1 MSQINEILDNIKL
14 PQIMKVKQIFDDT
27 KLDDVS
33 KALNEKLIQKQIGKK
48 IKDGMKIAITGGSR
62 GISHYQDFVKTIV
75 DYVKKCGATPFIVPA
90 MGSHGGGT
98 SEGQENMLK
107 KLGITKDTVGCDII
121 SCMDVVEVGRTS
133 NDLPVYIDKNAANA
147 DGIILL
153 NRIKLHTSFRGRY
166 ESGLI
171 KMMAIGLAKRKGAD
185 MTHSLRYEN
194 MAQNL
199 VEVGTIALQNLNII
213 CGIASIE
220 NGYNEV
226 ADVFVLK
233 EDEILEEEPKIL
245 EKSKRLMSRIYLD
258 DIDVLVV
265 NEIGKNI
272 SGTGVDTNIVG
283 RFHTNAASGGPNTI
297 KLGFLD
303 ISEKSGG
310 NGNGMGLADFVSK
323 KFYNKVDF
331 DATYINAITST
342 EPNSVKLPLVLDN
355 DKYVFKGCVKLCGVR
370 NLDDL
375 KLVVINNTK
384 ELDEIYMSKAA
395 LENVVDKNKVEVTS
409 ELFDIPFDKDGNLD
423 LFKKR
428 A

>member
-14 PQIMKVKQIFDDT
+14 PQIMKVSQTFDNT
-27 KLDDVS
+27 KLDDVEGD
-33 KALNEKLIQKQIGKK
+33 LNQKLIDKNIKDK
-48 IKDGMKIAITGGSR
+48 IKPGMKIAITGGSR
-62 GISHYQDFVKTIV
+62 GISSYKELMKTIV
-75 DYVKKCGATPFIVPA
+75 SFVKKCGATPFIVPS

-107 KLGITKDTVGCDII
+107 KLGITKESVGCEII
-121 SCMDVVEVGRTS
+121 SSMDVVEVGRTS
-133 NDLPVYIDKNAANA
+133 KDLPVYIDKNAANA

-153 NRIKLHTSFRGRY
+153 NRVKLHTSFRGKY

-185 MTHSLRYEN
+185 MTHFLRYEN
-194 MAQNL
+194 MAENL
-199 VEVGTIALQNLNII
+199 VEVGKIALNNLNII
-213 CGIASIE
+213 CGVASIE

-226 ADVFVLK
+226 ADLFVLNK
-233 EDEILEEEPKIL
+233 DEILKEEPKIL
-245 EKSKRLMSRIYLD
+245 EKSKRLMPRIYLD
-258 DIDVLVV
+258 DIDVLIV

-283 RFHTNAASGGPNTI
+283 RFHTNAASGGPNTV

-323 KFYNKVDF
+323 KFFRKIDF
-331 DATYINAITST
+331 ESTYINAITST

-355 DKYVFKGCVKLCGVR
+355 DKYVFQGCVKLCGVK
-370 NLDDL
+370 NIQDI
-375 KLVVINNTK
+375 KLVIINNTK
-384 ELDEIYMSKAA
+384 ELDEIYMSKSAF
-395 LENVVDKNKVEVTS
+395 ENAVDKSKVKKES
-409 ELFDIPFDKDGNLD
+409 ELFDIPFDDEGNLD
-423 LFKKR
+423 LYR
-428 A
+428 

>member
-14 PQIMKVKQIFDDT
+14 PQIMKVSQTFDNT
-27 KLDDVS
+27 KLDDVEGD
-33 KALNEKLIQKQIGKK
+33 LNQKLINKNIKDK
-48 IKDGMKIAITGGSR
+48 IKPGMKIAITGGSR
-62 GISHYQDFVKTIV
+62 GISSYKELMKTIV
-75 DYVKKCGATPFIVPA
+75 SFVKKCGATPFIVPS

-107 KLGITKDTVGCDII
+107 KLGITKESVGCEII
-121 SCMDVVEVGRTS
+121 SSMDVVEVGRTS
-133 NDLPVYIDKNAANA
+133 KDLPVYIDKNAANA

-153 NRIKLHTSFRGRY
+153 NRVKLHTSFRGKY

-185 MTHSLRYEN
+185 MTHFLRYEN
-194 MAQNL
+194 MAENL
-199 VEVGTIALQNLNII
+199 VEVGKIALNNLNII
-213 CGIASIE
+213 CGVASIE

-226 ADVFVLK
+226 ADLFVLHK
-233 EDEILEEEPKIL
+233 DEILQEEPKIL
-245 EKSKRLMSRIYLD
+245 EKSKRLMPRIYLD
-258 DIDVLVV
+258 DIDVLIV

-283 RFHTNAASGGPNTI
+283 RFHTNAASGGPNTV

-323 KFYNKVDF
+323 KFFRKIDF
-331 DATYINAITST
+331 ESTYINAITST

-355 DKYVFKGCVKLCGVR
+355 DKYVFQGCVKLCGVK
-370 NLDDL
+370 NIQDI
-375 KLVVINNTK
+375 KLVIINNTK
-384 ELDEIYMSKAA
+384 ELDEIYMSKSAF
-395 LENVVDKNKVEVTS
+395 ENTVDKSKVKKES
-409 ELFDIPFDKDGNLD
+409 ELFDIPFDEEGNLD
-423 LFKKR
+423 LYR
-428 A
+428 

>member
-14 PQIMKVKQIFDDT
+14 PQIMKVSQIFDNT
-27 KLDDVS
+27 KLDDVEGD
-33 KALNEKLIQKQIGKK
+33 LNQKLIDKNIKDK
-48 IKDGMKIAITGGSR
+48 IKQGMKIAITGGSR
-62 GISHYQDFVKTIV
+62 GISFYKELMKTIV
-75 DYVKKCGATPFIVPA
+75 SFVKKCGATPFIVPS

-107 KLGITKDTVGCDII
+107 KLGITKESVGCEII
-121 SCMDVVEVGRTS
+121 SSMDVVEVGRTS
-133 NDLPVYIDKNAANA
+133 KDLPVYIDKNAANA

-153 NRIKLHTSFRGRY
+153 NRVKLHTSFRGKY

-185 MTHSLRYEN
+185 MTHFLRYEN
-194 MAQNL
+194 MAENL
-199 VEVGTIALQNLNII
+199 VEVGKIALNNLNII
-213 CGIASIE
+213 CGVASIE

-226 ADVFVLK
+226 ADLFVLHK
-233 EDEILEEEPKIL
+233 DEILQEEPKIL
-245 EKSKRLMSRIYLD
+245 EKSKRLMPRIYLD
-258 DIDVLVV
+258 DIDVLIV

-283 RFHTNAASGGPNTI
+283 RFHTNAASGGPNTV

-323 KFYNKVDF
+323 KFFRKIDF
-331 DATYINAITST
+331 ESTYINAITST

-355 DKYVFKGCVKLCGVR
+355 DKYVFQGCVKLCGVK
-370 NLDDL
+370 NIQDI
-375 KLVVINNTK
+375 KLVIINNTK
-384 ELDEIYMSKAA
+384 ELDEIYMSKSAF
-395 LENVVDKNKVEVTS
+395 ENTVDKSKVKKES
-409 ELFDIPFDKDGNLD
+409 ELFDIPFDDEGNLD
-423 LFKKR
+423 LYR
-428 A
+428 

>member
-14 PQIMKVKQIFDDT
+14 PQIMKVSQTFDNT
-27 KLDDVS
+27 KLDDVEGD
-33 KALNEKLIQKQIGKK
+33 LNQKLIDKNIKDK
-48 IKDGMKIAITGGSR
+48 IKQGMKIAITGGSR
-62 GISHYQDFVKTIV
+62 GISFYKELMKTIV
-75 DYVKKCGATPFIVPA
+75 SFVKKCGATPFIVPS

-107 KLGITKDTVGCDII
+107 KLGITKESVGCEII
-121 SCMDVVEVGRTS
+121 SSMDVVEVGRTS
-133 NDLPVYIDKNAANA
+133 KDLPVYIDKNAANA

-153 NRIKLHTSFRGRY
+153 NRVKLHTSFRGKY

-185 MTHSLRYEN
+185 MTHFLRYEN
-194 MAQNL
+194 MAENL
-199 VEVGTIALQNLNII
+199 VEVGKIALNNLNII
-213 CGIASIE
+213 CGVASIE

-226 ADVFVLK
+226 ADLFVLHK
-233 EDEILEEEPKIL
+233 DEILQEEPKIL
-245 EKSKRLMSRIYLD
+245 EKSKRLMPRIYLD
-258 DIDVLVV
+258 DIDVLIV

-283 RFHTNAASGGPNTI
+283 RFHTNAASGGPNTV

-323 KFYNKVDF
+323 KFFRKIDF
-331 DATYINAITST
+331 ESTYINAITST

-355 DKYVFKGCVKLCGVR
+355 DKYVFQGCVKLCGVK
-370 NLDDL
+370 NIQDI
-375 KLVVINNTK
+375 KLVIINNTK
-384 ELDEIYMSKAA
+384 ELDEIYMSKSAF
-395 LENVVDKNKVEVTS
+395 ENAVDKSKVKKES
-409 ELFDIPFDKDGNLD
+409 ELFDIPFDEEGNLD
-423 LFKKR
+423 LYR
-428 A
+428 

>member
-14 PQIMKVKQIFDDT
+14 PQIMKVSQIFDNT
-27 KLDDVS
+27 KLDDVEGD
-33 KALNEKLIQKQIGKK
+33 LNQKLIDKNIKDK
-48 IKDGMKIAITGGSR
+48 IKPGMKIAITGGSR
-62 GISHYQDFVKTIV
+62 GISFYKELMKTIV
-75 DYVKKCGATPFIVPA
+75 SFVKKCGATPFIVPS

-107 KLGITKDTVGCDII
+107 KLGITKESVVCEII
-121 SCMDVVEVGRTS
+121 SSMDVVEVGRTS
-133 NDLPVYIDKNAANA
+133 KDLPVYIDKNAANA

-153 NRIKLHTSFRGRY
+153 NRVKLHTSFRGKY

-185 MTHSLRYEN
+185 MTHFLRYEN
-194 MAQNL
+194 MAENL
-199 VEVGTIALQNLNII
+199 VEVGKIALNNLNII
-213 CGIASIE
+213 CGVASIE

-226 ADVFVLK
+226 ADLFVLHK
-233 EDEILEEEPKIL
+233 DEILKEEPKIL
-245 EKSKRLMSRIYLD
+245 EKSKRLMPRIYLD
-258 DIDVLVV
+258 DIDVLIV

-283 RFHTNAASGGPNTI
+283 RFHTNAASGGPNTV

-323 KFYNKVDF
+323 KFFRKIDF
-331 DATYINAITST
+331 ESTYINAITST

-355 DKYVFKGCVKLCGVR
+355 DKYVFQGCVKLCGVK
-370 NLDDL
+370 NIQDI
-375 KLVVINNTK
+375 KLVIINNTK
-384 ELDEIYMSKAA
+384 ELDEIYMSKSAF
-395 LENVVDKNKVEVTS
+395 ENTVDKSKVKKES
-409 ELFDIPFDKDGNLD
+409 ELFDIPFDEEGNLD
-423 LFKKR
+423 LYR
-428 A
+428 

>member
-14 PQIMKVKQIFDDT
+14 PQIMKVSQTFDNT
-27 KLDDVS
+27 KLDDVEGD
-33 KALNEKLIQKQIGKK
+33 LNQKLIDKNIKDK
-48 IKDGMKIAITGGSR
+48 IKQGMKIAITGGSR
-62 GISHYQDFVKTIV
+62 GISSYKELMKTIV
-75 DYVKKCGATPFIVPA
+75 SFVKKCGATPFIVPS

-107 KLGITKDTVGCDII
+107 KLGITKESVGCEII
-121 SCMDVVEVGRTS
+121 SSMDVVEVGRTS
-133 NDLPVYIDKNAANA
+133 KDLPVYIDKNAANA

-153 NRIKLHTSFRGRY
+153 NRVKLHTSFRGKY

-185 MTHSLRYEN
+185 MTHFLRYEN
-194 MAQNL
+194 MAENL
-199 VEVGTIALQNLNII
+199 VEVGKIALNNLNII
-213 CGIASIE
+213 CGVASIE

-226 ADVFVLK
+226 ADLFVLHK
-233 EDEILEEEPKIL
+233 DEILQEEPKIL
-245 EKSKRLMSRIYLD
+245 EKSKRLMPRIYLD
-258 DIDVLVV
+258 NIDVLIV

-283 RFHTNAASGGPNTI
+283 RFHTNAASGGPNTV

-323 KFYNKVDF
+323 KFFRKIDF
-331 DATYINAITST
+331 ESTYINAITST

-355 DKYVFKGCVKLCGVR
+355 DKYVFQGCVKLCGVK
-370 NLDDL
+370 NIQDI
-375 KLVVINNTK
+375 KLVIINNTK
-384 ELDEIYMSKAA
+384 ELDEIYMSKSAF
-395 LENVVDKNKVEVTS
+395 ENTVDKSKVKKES
-409 ELFDIPFDKDGNLD
+409 ELFDIPFDDEGNLD
-423 LFKKR
+423 LYR
-428 A
+428 

>member
-14 PQIMKVKQIFDDT
+14 PQIMKVSQTFDNT
-27 KLDDVS
+27 KLDDVEGD
-33 KALNEKLIQKQIGKK
+33 LNQKLIDKNIKDK
-48 IKDGMKIAITGGSR
+48 IKPGMKIAITGGSR
-62 GISHYQDFVKTIV
+62 GISFYKELMKTIV
-75 DYVKKCGATPFIVPA
+75 RFVKKCGATPFIIPS

-107 KLGITKDTVGCDII
+107 KLGITKESVGCEII
-121 SCMDVVEVGRTS
+121 SSMDVVEVGRTS
-133 NDLPVYIDKNAANA
+133 KDLPVYIDKNAANA

-153 NRIKLHTSFRGRY
+153 NRVKLHTSFRGKY

-185 MTHSLRYEN
+185 MTHFLRYEN
-194 MAQNL
+194 MAENL
-199 VEVGTIALQNLNII
+199 VEVGKIALNNLNII
-213 CGIASIE
+213 CGVASIE

-226 ADVFVLK
+226 ADVFVLNK
-233 EDEILEEEPKIL
+233 DEILQEEPKIL
-245 EKSKRLMSRIYLD
+245 EKSKRLMPRIYLD
-258 DIDVLVV
+258 DIDVLIV

-283 RFHTNAASGGPNTI
+283 RFHTNAASGGPNTV

-323 KFYNKVDF
+323 KFFRKIDF
-331 DATYINAITST
+331 ESTYINAITST

-355 DKYVFKGCVKLCGVR
+355 DKYVFQGCVKLCGVK
-370 NLDDL
+370 NIQDI
-375 KLVVINNTK
+375 KLVIINNTK
-384 ELDEIYMSKAA
+384 ELDEIYMSKSAF
-395 LENVVDKNKVEVTS
+395 ENAVDKSKVKKES
-409 ELFDIPFDKDGNLD
+409 ELFDIPFDEEGNLD
-423 LFKKR
+423 LYR
-428 A
+428 

>member
-14 PQIMKVKQIFDDT
+14 PQIMKVSQTFDNT
-27 KLDDVS
+27 KLDDVEGD
-33 KALNEKLIQKQIGKK
+33 LNQKLIDKNIKDK
-48 IKDGMKIAITGGSR
+48 IKPGMKIAITGGSR
-62 GISHYQDFVKTIV
+62 GISSYKELMKTIV
-75 DYVKKCGATPFIVPA
+75 SFVKKCGATPFIVPS

-107 KLGITKDTVGCDII
+107 KLGITKESVGCEII
-121 SCMDVVEVGRTS
+121 SSMDVVEVGRTS
-133 NDLPVYIDKNAANA
+133 KDLPVYIDKNAANA

-153 NRIKLHTSFRGRY
+153 NRVKLHTSFRGKY

-185 MTHSLRYEN
+185 MTHFLRYEN
-194 MAQNL
+194 MAENL
-199 VEVGTIALQNLNII
+199 VEVGKIALNNLNII
-213 CGIASIE
+213 CGVASIE

-226 ADVFVLK
+226 ADLFVLNK
-233 EDEILEEEPKIL
+233 DEILKEEPKIL
-245 EKSKRLMSRIYLD
+245 EKSKRLMPRIYLD
-258 DIDVLVV
+258 DIDVLIV

-283 RFHTNAASGGPNTI
+283 RFHTNAASGGPNTV

-323 KFYNKVDF
+323 KFFRKIDF
-331 DATYINAITST
+331 ESTYINAITST

-355 DKYVFKGCVKLCGVR
+355 DKYVFQGCVKLCGVK
-370 NLDDL
+370 NIQDI
-375 KLVVINNTK
+375 KLVIINNTK
-384 ELDEIYMSKAA
+384 ELDEIYMSKSAF
-395 LENVVDKNKVEVTS
+395 ENTVDKSKVKKES
-409 ELFDIPFDKDGNLD
+409 ELFDIPFDEEGNLD
-423 LFKKR
+423 LYR
-428 A
+428 

>member
-14 PQIMKVKQIFDDT
+14 PQIMKVSQTFDNT
-27 KLDDVS
+27 KLDDVEGD
-33 KALNEKLIQKQIGKK
+33 LNQKLIDKNIKDK
-48 IKDGMKIAITGGSR
+48 IKQGMKIAITGGSR
-62 GISHYQDFVKTIV
+62 GISSYKELMKTIV
-75 DYVKKCGATPFIVPA
+75 SFVKKCGATPFIVPS

-107 KLGITKDTVGCDII
+107 KLGITKESVGCEII
-121 SCMDVVEVGRTS
+121 SSMDVVEVGRTS
-133 NDLPVYIDKNAANA
+133 KDLPVYIDKNAANA

-153 NRIKLHTSFRGRY
+153 NRVKLHTSFRGKY

-185 MTHSLRYEN
+185 MTHFLRYEN
-194 MAQNL
+194 MAENL
-199 VEVGTIALQNLNII
+199 VEVGKIALNNLNII
-213 CGIASIE
+213 CGVASIE

-226 ADVFVLK
+226 ADLFVLHK
-233 EDEILEEEPKIL
+233 DEILQEEPKIL
-245 EKSKRLMSRIYLD
+245 EKSKRLMPRIYLD
-258 DIDVLVV
+258 DIDVLIV

-283 RFHTNAASGGPNTI
+283 RFHTNAASGGPNTV

-323 KFYNKVDF
+323 KFFRKIDF
-331 DATYINAITST
+331 ESTYINAITST

-355 DKYVFKGCVKLCGVR
+355 DKYVFQGCVKLCGVK
-370 NLDDL
+370 NIQDI
-375 KLVVINNTK
+375 KLVIINNTK
-384 ELDEIYMSKAA
+384 ELDEIYMSKSAF
-395 LENVVDKNKVEVTS
+395 ENTVDKSKVKKES
-409 ELFDIPFDKDGNLD
+409 ELFDIPFDDEGNLD
-423 LFKKR
+423 LYR
-428 A
+428 

>member
-14 PQIMKVKQIFDDT
+14 PQIMKVSQTFDNT
-27 KLDDVS
+27 KLDDVEGD
-33 KALNEKLIQKQIGKK
+33 LNQKLIDKNIKDK
-48 IKDGMKIAITGGSR
+48 IKPGMKIAITGGSR
-62 GISHYQDFVKTIV
+62 GISFYKELMKTIV
-75 DYVKKCGATPFIVPA
+75 SFVKKCGATPFIVPS

-107 KLGITKDTVGCDII
+107 KLGITKESVGCEII
-121 SCMDVVEVGRTS
+121 SSMDVVEVGRTS
-133 NDLPVYIDKNAANA
+133 KDLPVYIDKNAANA

-153 NRIKLHTSFRGRY
+153 NRVKLHTSFRGKY

-185 MTHSLRYEN
+185 MTHFLRYEN
-194 MAQNL
+194 MAENL
-199 VEVGTIALQNLNII
+199 VEVGKIALNNLNII
-213 CGIASIE
+213 CGVASIE

-226 ADVFVLK
+226 ADLFVLHK
-233 EDEILEEEPKIL
+233 DEILQEEPKIL
-245 EKSKRLMSRIYLD
+245 EKSKRLMPRIYLD
-258 DIDVLVV
+258 DIDVLIV

-283 RFHTNAASGGPNTI
+283 RFHTNAASGGPNTV

-323 KFYNKVDF
+323 KFFRKIDF
-331 DATYINAITST
+331 ESTYINAITST

-355 DKYVFKGCVKLCGVR
+355 DKYVFQGCVKLCGVK
-370 NLDDL
+370 NIQDI
-375 KLVVINNTK
+375 KLVIINNTK
-384 ELDEIYMSKAA
+384 ELDEIYMSKSAF
-395 LENVVDKNKVEVTS
+395 ENTVDKSKVKKES
-409 ELFDIPFDKDGNLD
+409 ELFDIPFDEEGNLD
-423 LFKKR
+423 LYR
-428 A
+428 

>member
-14 PQIMKVKQIFDDT
+14 PQIMKVSQTFDNT
-27 KLDDVS
+27 KLDDVEGD
-33 KALNEKLIQKQIGKK
+33 LNQKLIDKNIKDK
-48 IKDGMKIAITGGSR
+48 IKPGMKIAITGGSR
-62 GISHYQDFVKTIV
+62 GISFYKELMKTIV
-75 DYVKKCGATPFIVPA
+75 SFVKKCGATPFIVPS

-107 KLGITKDTVGCDII
+107 KLGITKESVGCEII
-121 SCMDVVEVGRTS
+121 SSMDVVEVGRTS
-133 NDLPVYIDKNAANA
+133 KDLPVYIDKNAANA

-153 NRIKLHTSFRGRY
+153 NRVKLHTSFRGKY

-185 MTHSLRYEN
+185 MTHFLRYEN
-194 MAQNL
+194 MAENL
-199 VEVGTIALQNLNII
+199 VEVGKIAINNLNII
-213 CGIASIE
+213 CGVASIE

-226 ADVFVLK
+226 ADLFVLNK
-233 EDEILEEEPKIL
+233 DEILKEEPKIL
-245 EKSKRLMSRIYLD
+245 EKSKRLMPRIYLD
-258 DIDVLVV
+258 DIDVLIV

-283 RFHTNAASGGPNTI
+283 RFHTNAASGGPNTV

-323 KFYNKVDF
+323 KFFRKIDF
-331 DATYINAITST
+331 ESTYINAITST

-355 DKYVFKGCVKLCGVR
+355 DKYVFQGCVKLCGVK
-370 NLDDL
+370 NIQDI
-375 KLVVINNTK
+375 KLVIINNTK
-384 ELDEIYMSKAA
+384 ELDEIYMSKSAF
-395 LENVVDKNKVEVTS
+395 ENTVDKSKVKKES
-409 ELFDIPFDKDGNLD
+409 ELFDIPFDEEGNLD
-423 LFKKR
+423 LYR
-428 A
+428 

>member
-14 PQIMKVKQIFDDT
+14 PQIMKVSQTFDNT
-27 KLDDVS
+27 KLDDVEGD
-33 KALNEKLIQKQIGKK
+33 LNQKLIDKNIKDK
-48 IKDGMKIAITGGSR
+48 IKPGMKIAITGGSR
-62 GISHYQDFVKTIV
+62 GISSYKELMKTIV
-75 DYVKKCGATPFIVPA
+75 SFVKKCGATPFIIPS

-107 KLGITKDTVGCDII
+107 KLGITKESVGCEII
-121 SCMDVVEVGRTS
+121 SSMDVVEVGRTS
-133 NDLPVYIDKNAANA
+133 KDLPVYIDKNAANA

-153 NRIKLHTSFRGRY
+153 NRVKLHTSFRGKY

-185 MTHSLRYEN
+185 MTHFLRYEN
-194 MAQNL
+194 MAENL
-199 VEVGTIALQNLNII
+199 VEVGKIALNNLNII
-213 CGIASIE
+213 CGVASIE

-226 ADVFVLK
+226 ADLFVLHK
-233 EDEILEEEPKIL
+233 DEILQEEPKIL
-245 EKSKRLMSRIYLD
+245 EKSKRLMPRIYLD
-258 DIDVLVV
+258 DIDVLIV

-283 RFHTNAASGGPNTI
+283 RFHTNAASGGPNTV

-323 KFYNKVDF
+323 KFFRKIDF
-331 DATYINAITST
+331 ESTYINAITST

-355 DKYVFKGCVKLCGVR
+355 DKYVFQGCVKLCGVK
-370 NLDDL
+370 NIQDI
-375 KLVVINNTK
+375 KLVIINNTK
-384 ELDEIYMSKAA
+384 ELDEIYMSKSAF
-395 LENVVDKNKVEVTS
+395 ENTVDKSKVKKES
-409 ELFDIPFDKDGNLD
+409 ELFDIPFDEEGNLD
-423 LFKKR
+423 LYR
-428 A
+428 

>member
-14 PQIMKVKQIFDDT
+14 PQIMKVSQTFDNT
-27 KLDDVS
+27 KLDDVEGD
-33 KALNEKLIQKQIGKK
+33 LNQKLIYKNIKDK
-48 IKDGMKIAITGGSR
+48 IKPGMKIAITGGSR
-62 GISHYQDFVKTIV
+62 GISSYKELMKTIV
-75 DYVKKCGATPFIVPA
+75 SFVKKCGATPFIVPS

-107 KLGITKDTVGCDII
+107 KLGITKESVGCEII
-121 SCMDVVEVGRTS
+121 SSMDVVEVGRTS
-133 NDLPVYIDKNAANA
+133 KDLPVYIDKNAANA

-153 NRIKLHTSFRGRY
+153 NRVKLHTSFRGKY

-185 MTHSLRYEN
+185 MTHFLRYEN
-194 MAQNL
+194 MAENL
-199 VEVGTIALQNLNII
+199 VEVGKIALNNLNII
-213 CGIASIE
+213 CGVASIE

-226 ADVFVLK
+226 ADLFVLHK
-233 EDEILEEEPKIL
+233 DEILQEEPKIL
-245 EKSKRLMSRIYLD
+245 EKSKRLMPRIYLD
-258 DIDVLVV
+258 DIDVLIV

-283 RFHTNAASGGPNTI
+283 RFHTNAASGGPNTV

-323 KFYNKVDF
+323 KFFRKIDF
-331 DATYINAITST
+331 ESTYINAITST

-355 DKYVFKGCVKLCGVR
+355 DKYVFQGCVKLCGVK
-370 NLDDL
+370 NIQDI
-375 KLVVINNTK
+375 KLVIINNTK
-384 ELDEIYMSKAA
+384 ELDEIYMSKSAF
-395 LENVVDKNKVEVTS
+395 ENAVDKSKVKKES
-409 ELFDIPFDKDGNLD
+409 ELFDIPFDEEGNLD
-423 LFKKR
+423 LYR
-428 A
+428 

>member
-14 PQIMKVKQIFDDT
+14 PQIMKVSQTFDNT
-27 KLDDVS
+27 KLDDVEGD
-33 KALNEKLIQKQIGKK
+33 LNQKLIDKNIKDK
-48 IKDGMKIAITGGSR
+48 IKPGMKIAITGGSR
-62 GISHYQDFVKTIV
+62 GISFYKELMKTIV
-75 DYVKKCGATPFIVPA
+75 SFVKKCGATPFIIPS

-107 KLGITKDTVGCDII
+107 KLGITKESVGCEII
-121 SCMDVVEVGRTS
+121 SSMDVVEVGRTS
-133 NDLPVYIDKNAANA
+133 KDLPVYIDKNAANA

-153 NRIKLHTSFRGRY
+153 NRVKLHTSFRGKY

-185 MTHSLRYEN
+185 MTHFLRYEN
-194 MAQNL
+194 MAENL
-199 VEVGTIALQNLNII
+199 VEVGKIALNNLNII
-213 CGIASIE
+213 CGVASIE

-226 ADVFVLK
+226 ADVFVLNK
-233 EDEILEEEPKIL
+233 DEILQEEPKIL
-245 EKSKRLMSRIYLD
+245 EKSKRLMPRIYLD
-258 DIDVLVV
+258 DIDVLIV

-283 RFHTNAASGGPNTI
+283 RFHTNAASGGPNTV

-323 KFYNKVDF
+323 KFFRKIDF
-331 DATYINAITST
+331 ESTYINAITST

-355 DKYVFKGCVKLCGVR
+355 DKYVFQGCVKLCGVK
-370 NLDDL
+370 NIQDI
-375 KLVVINNTK
+375 KLVIINNTK
-384 ELDEIYMSKAA
+384 ELDEIYMSKSAF
-395 LENVVDKNKVEVTS
+395 ENAVDKSKVKKES
-409 ELFDIPFDKDGNLD
+409 ELFDIPFDEEGNLD
-423 LFKKR
+423 LYR
-428 A
+428 

>member
-14 PQIMKVKQIFDDT
+14 PQIMKVSQTFDNT
-27 KLDDVS
+27 KLDDVEGD
-33 KALNEKLIQKQIGKK
+33 LNQKLIDKNIKDK
-48 IKDGMKIAITGGSR
+48 IKPGMKIAITGGSR
-62 GISHYQDFVKTIV
+62 GISFYKELMKTIV
-75 DYVKKCGATPFIVPA
+75 SFVKKCGATPFIVPS

-107 KLGITKDTVGCDII
+107 KLGITKESVGCEII
-121 SCMDVVEVGRTS
+121 SSMDVVEVGRTS
-133 NDLPVYIDKNAANA
+133 KDLPVYIDKNAANA

-153 NRIKLHTSFRGRY
+153 NRVKLHTSFRGKY

-185 MTHSLRYEN
+185 MTHFLRYEN
-194 MAQNL
+194 MAENL
-199 VEVGTIALQNLNII
+199 VEVGKIALNNLNII
-213 CGIASIE
+213 CGVASIE

-226 ADVFVLK
+226 ADLFVLHK
-233 EDEILEEEPKIL
+233 DEILQEEPKIL
-245 EKSKRLMSRIYLD
+245 EKSKRLMPRIYLD
-258 DIDVLVV
+258 DIDVLIV

-283 RFHTNAASGGPNTI
+283 RFHTNAASGGPNTV

-323 KFYNKVDF
+323 KFFRKIHF
-331 DATYINAITST
+331 ESTYINAITST

-355 DKYVFKGCVKLCGVR
+355 DKYVFQGCVKLCGVK
-370 NLDDL
+370 NIQDI
-375 KLVVINNTK
+375 KLVIINNTK
-384 ELDEIYMSKAA
+384 ELDEIYMSKSAF
-395 LENVVDKNKVEVTS
+395 ENTVDKSKVKKES
-409 ELFDIPFDKDGNLD
+409 ELFDIPFDDEGNLD
-423 LFKKR
+423 LYR
-428 A
+428 

>member
-14 PQIMKVKQIFDDT
+14 PQIMKVSQTFDNT
-27 KLDDVS
+27 KLDDVEGD
-33 KALNEKLIQKQIGKK
+33 LNQKLIDKNIKDK
-48 IKDGMKIAITGGSR
+48 IKPGMKIAITGGSR
-62 GISHYQDFVKTIV
+62 GISFYKELMKTIV
-75 DYVKKCGATPFIVPA
+75 SFVKKCGATPFIVPS

-107 KLGITKDTVGCDII
+107 KLGITKESVGCEII
-121 SCMDVVEVGRTS
+121 SSMDVVEVGRTS
-133 NDLPVYIDKNAANA
+133 KDLPVYIDKNAANA

-153 NRIKLHTSFRGRY
+153 NRVKLHTSFRGKY

-185 MTHSLRYEN
+185 MTHFLRYEN
-194 MAQNL
+194 MAENL
-199 VEVGTIALQNLNII
+199 VEVGKIALNNLNII
-213 CGIASIE
+213 CGVASIE

-226 ADVFVLK
+226 ADVFVLNK
-233 EDEILEEEPKIL
+233 DEILQEEPKIL
-245 EKSKRLMSRIYLD
+245 EKSKRLMPRIYLD
-258 DIDVLVV
+258 DIDVLIV

-283 RFHTNAASGGPNTI
+283 RFHTNAASGGPNTV

-323 KFYNKVDF
+323 KFFRKIDF
-331 DATYINAITST
+331 ESTYINAITST

-355 DKYVFKGCVKLCGVR
+355 DKYVFQGCVKLCGVK
-370 NLDDL
+370 NIQDI
-375 KLVVINNTK
+375 KLVIINNKK
-384 ELDEIYMSKAA
+384 ELDEIYMSKSAF
-395 LENVVDKNKVEVTS
+395 ENAVDKSKVKKES
-409 ELFDIPFDKDGNLD
+409 ELFDIPFDEEGNLD
-423 LFKKR
+423 LYR
-428 A
+428 

>member
-14 PQIMKVKQIFDDT
+14 PQIMKVSQTFDNT
-27 KLDDVS
+27 KLDDVEGD
-33 KALNEKLIQKQIGKK
+33 LNQKLINKNIKDK
-48 IKDGMKIAITGGSR
+48 IKPGMKIAITGGSR
-62 GISHYQDFVKTIV
+62 GISSYKELMKTIV
-75 DYVKKCGATPFIVPA
+75 SFVKKCGATPFIVPS

-107 KLGITKDTVGCDII
+107 KLGITKESVGCEII
-121 SCMDVVEVGRTS
+121 SSMDVVEVGRTS
-133 NDLPVYIDKNAANA
+133 KDLPVYIDKNAANA

-153 NRIKLHTSFRGRY
+153 NRVKLHTSFRGKY

-185 MTHSLRYEN
+185 MTHFLRYEN
-194 MAQNL
+194 MAENL
-199 VEVGTIALQNLNII
+199 VEVGKIAINNLNII
-213 CGIASIE
+213 CGVASIE

-226 ADVFVLK
+226 ADVFVLNK
-233 EDEILEEEPKIL
+233 DEILQEEPKIL
-245 EKSKRLMSRIYLD
+245 EKSKRLMPRIYLD
-258 DIDVLVV
+258 DIDVLIV

-283 RFHTNAASGGPNTI
+283 RFHTNAASGGPNTV

-323 KFYNKVDF
+323 KFFRKIDF
-331 DATYINAITST
+331 ESTYINAITST

-355 DKYVFKGCVKLCGVR
+355 DKYVFQGCVKLCGVK
-370 NLDDL
+370 NIQDI
-375 KLVVINNTK
+375 KLVIINNTK
-384 ELDEIYMSKAA
+384 ELDEIYMSKSAF
-395 LENVVDKNKVEVTS
+395 ENAVDKSKVKKES
-409 ELFDIPFDKDGNLD
+409 ELFDIPFDEEGNLD
-423 LFKKR
+423 LYR
-428 A
+428 

>member
-14 PQIMKVKQIFDDT
+14 PQIMKVSQTFDNT
-27 KLDDVS
+27 KLDDVEGD
-33 KALNEKLIQKQIGKK
+33 LNQKLIYKN
-48 IKDGMKIAITGGSR
+48 IKDEIKPGMKITITGGSR
-62 GISHYQDFVKTIV
+62 GISSYKELMKTIV
-75 DYVKKCGATPFIVPA
+75 SFVKKCGATPFIVPS

-107 KLGITKDTVGCDII
+107 KLGITKESVGCEII
-121 SCMDVVEVGRTS
+121 SSMDVVEVGRTS
-133 NDLPVYIDKNAANA
+133 KDLPVYIDKNAANA

-153 NRIKLHTSFRGRY
+153 NRVKLHTSFRGKY

-185 MTHSLRYEN
+185 MTHFLRYEN
-194 MAQNL
+194 MAENL
-199 VEVGTIALQNLNII
+199 VEVGKIALNNLNII
-213 CGIASIE
+213 CGVASIE

-226 ADVFVLK
+226 ADLFVLHK
-233 EDEILEEEPKIL
+233 DEILQEEPKIL
-245 EKSKRLMSRIYLD
+245 EKSKRLMPRIYLD
-258 DIDVLVV
+258 DIDVLIV

-283 RFHTNAASGGPNTI
+283 RFHTNAASGGPNTV

-323 KFYNKVDF
+323 KFFRKIDF
-331 DATYINAITST
+331 ESTYINAITST

-355 DKYVFKGCVKLCGVR
+355 DKYVFQGCVKLCGVK
-370 NLDDL
+370 NIQDI
-375 KLVVINNTK
+375 KLVIINNTK
-384 ELDEIYMSKAA
+384 ELDEIYMSKSAF
-395 LENVVDKNKVEVTS
+395 ENTVDKSKVKKES
-409 ELFDIPFDKDGNLD
+409 ELFDIPFDEEGNLD
-423 LFKKR
+423 LYR
-428 A
+428 

>member
-14 PQIMKVKQIFDDT
+14 PQIMKVSQTFDNT
-27 KLDDVS
+27 KLDDVEGD
-33 KALNEKLIQKQIGKK
+33 LNQKLIDKNIKDK
-48 IKDGMKIAITGGSR
+48 IKQGMKIAITGGSR
-62 GISHYQDFVKTIV
+62 GISFYKELMKTIV
-75 DYVKKCGATPFIVPA
+75 SFVKKCGATPFIIPS

-107 KLGITKDTVGCDII
+107 KLGITKESVGCEII
-121 SCMDVVEVGRTS
+121 SSMDVVEVGRTS
-133 NDLPVYIDKNAANA
+133 KDLPVYIDKNAANA

-153 NRIKLHTSFRGRY
+153 NRVKLHTSFRGKY

-185 MTHSLRYEN
+185 MTHFLRYEN
-194 MAQNL
+194 MAENL
-199 VEVGTIALQNLNII
+199 VEVGKIALNNLNII
-213 CGIASIE
+213 CGVASIE

-226 ADVFVLK
+226 ADLFVLHK
-233 EDEILEEEPKIL
+233 DEILQEEPKIL
-245 EKSKRLMSRIYLD
+245 EKSKRLMPRIYLD
-258 DIDVLVV
+258 DIDVLIV

-283 RFHTNAASGGPNTI
+283 RFHTNAASGGPNTV

-323 KFYNKVDF
+323 KFFRKIDF
-331 DATYINAITST
+331 ESTYINAITST

-355 DKYVFKGCVKLCGVR
+355 DKYVFQGCVKLCGVK
-370 NLDDL
+370 NIQDI
-375 KLVVINNTK
+375 KLVIINNTK
-384 ELDEIYMSKAA
+384 ELDEIYMSKSAF
-395 LENVVDKNKVEVTS
+395 ENAVDKSKVKKES
-409 ELFDIPFDKDGNLD
+409 ELFDIPFDEEGNLD
-423 LFKKR
+423 LYR
-428 A
+428 

>member
-14 PQIMKVKQIFDDT
+14 PQIMKVSQTFDNT
-27 KLDDVS
+27 KLDDVEGD
-33 KALNEKLIQKQIGKK
+33 LNQKLIDKNIKDK
-48 IKDGMKIAITGGSR
+48 IKQGIKIAITGGSR
-62 GISHYQDFVKTIV
+62 GISFYKELMKTIV
-75 DYVKKCGATPFIVPA
+75 SFVKKCGATPFIVPS

-107 KLGITKDTVGCDII
+107 KLGITKESVGCEII
-121 SCMDVVEVGRTS
+121 SSMDVVEVGRTS
-133 NDLPVYIDKNAANA
+133 KDLPVYIDKNAANA

-153 NRIKLHTSFRGRY
+153 NRVKLHTSFRGKY

-185 MTHSLRYEN
+185 MTHFLRYEN
-194 MAQNL
+194 MAENL
-199 VEVGTIALQNLNII
+199 VEVGKIALNNLNII
-213 CGIASIE
+213 CGVASIE

-226 ADVFVLK
+226 ADLFVLHK
-233 EDEILEEEPKIL
+233 DEILQEEPKIL
-245 EKSKRLMSRIYLD
+245 EKSKRLMPRIYLD
-258 DIDVLVV
+258 DIDVLIV

-283 RFHTNAASGGPNTI
+283 RFHTNAASGGPNTV

-323 KFYNKVDF
+323 KFFRKIDF
-331 DATYINAITST
+331 ESTYINAITST

-355 DKYVFKGCVKLCGVR
+355 DKYVFQGCVKLCGVK
-370 NLDDL
+370 NIQDI
-375 KLVVINNTK
+375 KLVIINNTK
-384 ELDEIYMSKAA
+384 ELDEIYMSKSAF
-395 LENVVDKNKVEVTS
+395 ENTVDKSKVKKES
-409 ELFDIPFDKDGNLD
+409 ELFDIPFDDEGNLD
-423 LFKKR
+423 LYR
-428 A
+428 

>member
-14 PQIMKVKQIFDDT
+14 PQIMKVSQTFDNT
-27 KLDDVS
+27 KLDDVEGD
-33 KALNEKLIQKQIGKK
+33 LNQKLIDKNIKDK
-48 IKDGMKIAITGGSR
+48 IKPGMKIAITGGSR
-62 GISHYQDFVKTIV
+62 GISFYKELMKTIV
-75 DYVKKCGATPFIVPA
+75 SFVKKCGATPFIVPS

-107 KLGITKDTVGCDII
+107 KLGITKESVGCEII
-121 SCMDVVEVGRTS
+121 SSMDVVEVGRTS
-133 NDLPVYIDKNAANA
+133 KDLPVYIDKNAANA

-153 NRIKLHTSFRGRY
+153 NRVKLHTSFRGKY

-185 MTHSLRYEN
+185 MTHFLRYEN
-194 MAQNL
+194 MAENL
-199 VEVGTIALQNLNII
+199 VEVGKIAINNLNII
-213 CGIASIE
+213 CGVASIE

-226 ADVFVLK
+226 ADLFVLHK
-233 EDEILEEEPKIL
+233 DEILQEEPKIL
-245 EKSKRLMSRIYLD
+245 EKSKRLMPRIYLD
-258 DIDVLVV
+258 DIDVLIV

-283 RFHTNAASGGPNTI
+283 RFHTNAASGGPNTV

-323 KFYNKVDF
+323 KFFRKIDF
-331 DATYINAITST
+331 ESTYINAITST

-355 DKYVFKGCVKLCGVR
+355 DKYVFQGCVKLCGVK
-370 NLDDL
+370 NIQDI
-375 KLVVINNTK
+375 KLVIINNTK
-384 ELDEIYMSKAA
+384 ELDEIYMSKSAF
-395 LENVVDKNKVEVTS
+395 ENTVDKSKVKKES
-409 ELFDIPFDKDGNLD
+409 ELFDIPFDEEGNLD
-423 LFKKR
+423 LYR
-428 A
+428 

>member
-14 PQIMKVKQIFDDT
+14 PQIMKVSQTFDNT
-27 KLDDVS
+27 KLDDVEGD
-33 KALNEKLIQKQIGKK
+33 LNQKLIDKNIKDK
-48 IKDGMKIAITGGSR
+48 IKPGMKIAITGGSR
-62 GISHYQDFVKTIV
+62 GISFYKELMKTIV
-75 DYVKKCGATPFIVPA
+75 SFVKKCGATPFIIPS

-107 KLGITKDTVGCDII
+107 KLGITKESVGCEII
-121 SCMDVVEVGRTS
+121 SSMDVVEVGRTS
-133 NDLPVYIDKNAANA
+133 KDLPVYIDKNAANA

-153 NRIKLHTSFRGRY
+153 NRVKLHTSFRGKY

-185 MTHSLRYEN
+185 MTHFLRYEN
-194 MAQNL
+194 MAENL
-199 VEVGTIALQNLNII
+199 VEVGKIALNNLNII
-213 CGIASIE
+213 CGVASIE

-226 ADVFVLK
+226 ADLFVLNK
-233 EDEILEEEPKIL
+233 DEILQEEPKIL
-245 EKSKRLMSRIYLD
+245 EKSKRLMPRIYLD
-258 DIDVLVV
+258 DIDVLIV

-283 RFHTNAASGGPNTI
+283 RFHTNAASGGPNTV

-323 KFYNKVDF
+323 KFFRKIDF
-331 DATYINAITST
+331 ESTYINAITST

-355 DKYVFKGCVKLCGVR
+355 DKYVFQGCVKLCGVK
-370 NLDDL
+370 NIQDI
-375 KLVVINNTK
+375 KLVIINNTK
-384 ELDEIYMSKAA
+384 ELDEIYMSKSAF
-395 LENVVDKNKVEVTS
+395 ENTVDKSKVKKES
-409 ELFDIPFDKDGNLD
+409 ELFDIPFDEEGNLD
-423 LFKKR
+423 LYR
-428 A
+428 

>member
-14 PQIMKVKQIFDDT
+14 PQIMKVSQTFDNT
-27 KLDDVS
+27 KLDDVEGD
-33 KALNEKLIQKQIGKK
+33 LNQKLIDKNIKDK
-48 IKDGMKIAITGGSR
+48 IKQGMKIAITGGSR
-62 GISHYQDFVKTIV
+62 GISFYKELMKTIV
-75 DYVKKCGATPFIVPA
+75 SFVKKCGATPFIVPS

-107 KLGITKDTVGCDII
+107 KLGITKESVGCEII
-121 SCMDVVEVGRTS
+121 SSMDVVEVGRTS
-133 NDLPVYIDKNAANA
+133 KDLPVYIDKNAANA

-153 NRIKLHTSFRGRY
+153 NRVKLHTSFRGKY

-185 MTHSLRYEN
+185 MTHFLRYEN
-194 MAQNL
+194 MAENL
-199 VEVGTIALQNLNII
+199 VEVGKIALNNLNII
-213 CGIASIE
+213 CGVASIE

-226 ADVFVLK
+226 ADLFVLPK
-233 EDEILEEEPKIL
+233 DEILQEEPKIL
-245 EKSKRLMSRIYLD
+245 EKSKCLMPRIYLD
-258 DIDVLVV
+258 DIDVLIV

-283 RFHTNAASGGPNTI
+283 RFHTNAASGGPNTV

-323 KFYNKVDF
+323 KFFRKIDF
-331 DATYINAITST
+331 ESTYINAITST

-355 DKYVFKGCVKLCGVR
+355 DKYVFQGCVKLCGVK
-370 NLDDL
+370 NIQDI
-375 KLVVINNTK
+375 KLVIINNTK
-384 ELDEIYMSKAA
+384 ELDEIYMSKSAF
-395 LENVVDKNKVEVTS
+395 ENTVDKSKVKKES
-409 ELFDIPFDKDGNLD
+409 ELFDIPFDDEGNLD
-423 LFKKR
+423 LYR
-428 A
+428 

>member
-14 PQIMKVKQIFDDT
+14 PQIMKVSQTFDNT
-27 KLDDVS
+27 KLDDVEGD
-33 KALNEKLIQKQIGKK
+33 LNQKLIDKNIKDK
-48 IKDGMKIAITGGSR
+48 IKPGMKIAITGGSR
-62 GISHYQDFVKTIV
+62 GISSYKELMKTIV
-75 DYVKKCGATPFIVPA
+75 SFVKKCGATPFIVPS

-107 KLGITKDTVGCDII
+107 KLGITKESVGCEII
-121 SCMDVVEVGRTS
+121 SSMDVVEVGRTS
-133 NDLPVYIDKNAANA
+133 KDLPVYIDKNAANA

-153 NRIKLHTSFRGRY
+153 NRVKLHTSFRGKY

-185 MTHSLRYEN
+185 MTHFLRYEN
-194 MAQNL
+194 MAENL
-199 VEVGTIALQNLNII
+199 VEVGKIALNNLNII
-213 CGIASIE
+213 CGVASIE

-226 ADVFVLK
+226 ADVFVLNK
-233 EDEILEEEPKIL
+233 DEILQEEPKIL
-245 EKSKRLMSRIYLD
+245 EKSKRLMPRIYLD
-258 DIDVLVV
+258 DIDVLIV

-283 RFHTNAASGGPNTI
+283 RFHTNAASGGPNTV

-323 KFYNKVDF
+323 KFFRKIDF
-331 DATYINAITST
+331 ESTYINAITST

-355 DKYVFKGCVKLCGVR
+355 DKYVFQGCVKLCGVK
-370 NLDDL
+370 NIQDI
-375 KLVVINNTK
+375 KLVIINNTK
-384 ELDEIYMSKAA
+384 ELDEIYMSKSAF
-395 LENVVDKNKVEVTS
+395 ENTVDKSKVKKES
-409 ELFDIPFDKDGNLD
+409 ELFDIPFDEEGNLD
-423 LFKKR
+423 LYR
-428 A
+428 

>member
-14 PQIMKVKQIFDDT
+14 PQIMKVSQTFDNT
-27 KLDDVS
+27 KLDDVEGD
-33 KALNEKLIQKQIGKK
+33 LNQKLIDKNIKDK
-48 IKDGMKIAITGGSR
+48 IKPGMKIAITGGSR
-62 GISHYQDFVKTIV
+62 GISFYKELMKTIV
-75 DYVKKCGATPFIVPA
+75 SFVKKCGATPFIVPS

-107 KLGITKDTVGCDII
+107 KLGITKESVGCEII
-121 SCMDVVEVGRTS
+121 SSMDVVEVGRTS
-133 NDLPVYIDKNAANA
+133 KDLPVYIDKNAANA

-153 NRIKLHTSFRGRY
+153 NRVKLHTSFRGKY

-185 MTHSLRYEN
+185 MTHFLRYEN
-194 MAQNL
+194 MAENL
-199 VEVGTIALQNLNII
+199 VEVGKIALNNLNII
-213 CGIASIE
+213 CGVASIE

-226 ADVFVLK
+226 ADLFVLNK
-233 EDEILEEEPKIL
+233 DEILKEEPKIL
-245 EKSKRLMSRIYLD
+245 EKSKRLMPRIYLD
-258 DIDVLVV
+258 DIDVLIV

-283 RFHTNAASGGPNTI
+283 RFHTNAASGGPNTV

-323 KFYNKVDF
+323 KFFRKIDF
-331 DATYINAITST
+331 ESTYINAITST

-355 DKYVFKGCVKLCGVR
+355 DKYVFQGCVKLCGVK
-370 NLDDL
+370 NIQDI
-375 KLVVINNTK
+375 KLVIINNTK
-384 ELDEIYMSKAA
+384 ELDEIYMSKSAF
-395 LENVVDKNKVEVTS
+395 ENAVDKSKVKKES
-409 ELFDIPFDKDGNLD
+409 ELFDIPFDDEGNLD
-423 LFKKR
+423 LYR
-428 A
+428 

>member
-14 PQIMKVKQIFDDT
+14 PQIMKVSQTFDNT
-27 KLDDVS
+27 KLDDVEGD
-33 KALNEKLIQKQIGKK
+33 LNQKLIDKNIKDK
-48 IKDGMKIAITGGSR
+48 IKPGMKIAITGGSR
-62 GISHYQDFVKTIV
+62 GISFYKELMKTIV
-75 DYVKKCGATPFIVPA
+75 SFVKKCGATPFIVPS

-107 KLGITKDTVGCDII
+107 KLGITKESVGCEII
-121 SCMDVVEVGRTS
+121 SSMDVVEVGRTS
-133 NDLPVYIDKNAANA
+133 KDLPVYIDKNAANA

-153 NRIKLHTSFRGRY
+153 NRVKLHTSFRGKY

-185 MTHSLRYEN
+185 MTHFLRYEN
-194 MAQNL
+194 MAENL
-199 VEVGTIALQNLNII
+199 VEVGKIALNNLNII
-213 CGIASIE
+213 CGVASIE

-226 ADVFVLK
+226 ADLFVLNK
-233 EDEILEEEPKIL
+233 DEILKEESKIL
-245 EKSKRLMSRIYLD
+245 EKSKRLMPRIYLD
-258 DIDVLVV
+258 DIDVLIV

-283 RFHTNAASGGPNTI
+283 RFHTNAASGGPNTV

-323 KFYNKVDF
+323 KFFRKIDF
-331 DATYINAITST
+331 ESTYINAITST

-355 DKYVFKGCVKLCGVR
+355 DKYVFQGCVKLCGVK
-370 NLDDL
+370 NIQDI
-375 KLVVINNTK
+375 KLVIINNTK
-384 ELDEIYMSKAA
+384 ELDEIYMSKSAF
-395 LENVVDKNKVEVTS
+395 ENTVDKSKVKKES
-409 ELFDIPFDKDGNLD
+409 ELFDIPFDEEGNLD
-423 LFKKR
+423 LYR
-428 A
+428 

>member
-14 PQIMKVKQIFDDT
+14 PQIMKVSQTFDNT
-27 KLDDVS
+27 KLDDVEGD
-33 KALNEKLIQKQIGKK
+33 LNQKLIDKNIKDK
-48 IKDGMKIAITGGSR
+48 IKPGMKIAITGGSR
-62 GISHYQDFVKTIV
+62 GISFYKELMKTIV
-75 DYVKKCGATPFIVPA
+75 SFVKKCGATPFIVPS

-107 KLGITKDTVGCDII
+107 KLGITKESVGCEII
-121 SCMDVVEVGRTS
+121 SSMDVVEVGRTS
-133 NDLPVYIDKNAANA
+133 KDLPVYIDKNAANA

-153 NRIKLHTSFRGRY
+153 NRVKLHTSFRGKY

-185 MTHSLRYEN
+185 MTHFLRYEN
-194 MAQNL
+194 MAENL
-199 VEVGTIALQNLNII
+199 VEVGKIALNNLNII
-213 CGIASIE
+213 CGVASIE

-226 ADVFVLK
+226 ADLFVLHK
-233 EDEILEEEPKIL
+233 DEILKEEPKIL
-245 EKSKRLMSRIYLD
+245 EKSKRLMPRIYLD
-258 DIDVLVV
+258 DIDVLIV

-283 RFHTNAASGGPNTI
+283 RFHTNAASGGPNTV

-323 KFYNKVDF
+323 KFFRKIDF
-331 DATYINAITST
+331 ESTYINAITST

-355 DKYVFKGCVKLCGVR
+355 DKYVFQGCVKLCGVK
-370 NLDDL
+370 NIQDI
-375 KLVVINNTK
+375 KLVIINNTK
-384 ELDEIYMSKAA
+384 ELDEIYMSKSAF
-395 LENVVDKNKVEVTS
+395 ENAVDKSKVKKES
-409 ELFDIPFDKDGNLD
+409 ELFDIPFDEEGNLD
-423 LFKKR
+423 LYR
-428 A
+428 

>member
-14 PQIMKVKQIFDDT
+14 PQIMKVSQTFDNT
-27 KLDDVS
+27 KLDDVEGD
-33 KALNEKLIQKQIGKK
+33 LNQKLIDKNIKDK
-48 IKDGMKIAITGGSR
+48 IKQGMKIAITGGSR
-62 GISHYQDFVKTIV
+62 GISFYKELMKTIV
-75 DYVKKCGATPFIVPA
+75 SFVKKCGATPFIVPS

-107 KLGITKDTVGCDII
+107 KLGITKESVGCEII
-121 SCMDVVEVGRTS
+121 SSMDVVEVGRTS
-133 NDLPVYIDKNAANA
+133 KDLPVYIDKNAANA

-153 NRIKLHTSFRGRY
+153 NRVKLHTSFRGKY

-185 MTHSLRYEN
+185 MTHFLRYEN
-194 MAQNL
+194 MAENL
-199 VEVGTIALQNLNII
+199 VEVGKIALNNLNII
-213 CGIASIE
+213 CGVASIE

-226 ADVFVLK
+226 ADLFVLHK
-233 EDEILEEEPKIL
+233 DEILQEEPKIL
-245 EKSKRLMSRIYLD
+245 EKSKRLMPRIYLD
-258 DIDVLVV
+258 DIDVLIV

-283 RFHTNAASGGPNTI
+283 RFHTNAASGGPNTV

-323 KFYNKVDF
+323 KFFRKIDF
-331 DATYINAITST
+331 ESTYINAITST

-355 DKYVFKGCVKLCGVR
+355 DKYVFQGCVKLCGVK
-370 NLDDL
+370 NIQDI
-375 KLVVINNTK
+375 KLVIINNTK
-384 ELDEIYMSKAA
+384 ELDEIYMSKSAF
-395 LENVVDKNKVEVTS
+395 ENTVDKSKVKKES
-409 ELFDIPFDKDGNLD
+409 ELFDIPFDEEGNLD
-423 LFKKR
+423 LYR
-428 A
+428 